1 MKKITFKSDVKNFD
15 GCSYKYIVFYNLI
28 NGFLDGTIKSSLDIE
43 KILYNHELIQFCIY
57 EITEIIDKLRTIFED
72 ELFTLLLNEI
82 NDYEF
87 LKSNCKNT
95 IKKKRIP
102 IIRYGA
108 RGLTKTINTDNL
120 PLINNLLSIL
130 YKIRN

>member
-1 MKKITFKSDVKNFD
+1 MI
-15 GCSYKYIVFYNLI
+15 
-28 NGFLDGTIKSSLDIE
+28 
-43 KILYNHELIQFCIY
+43 HFCIY

-82 NDYEF
+82 TNCTSIVTSHNVLNSNYEH
-87 LKSNCKNT
+87 K

-130 YKIRN
+130 YKIDN